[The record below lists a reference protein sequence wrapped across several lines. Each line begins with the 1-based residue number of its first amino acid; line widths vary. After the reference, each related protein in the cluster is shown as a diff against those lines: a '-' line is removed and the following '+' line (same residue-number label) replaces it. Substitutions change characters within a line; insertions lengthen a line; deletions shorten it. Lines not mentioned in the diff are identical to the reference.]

1 MALLPALRVAPR
13 PAWLGLALLAAA
25 ACPPALLW
33 WPWPLAL
40 MLLAPAVVPALRPA
54 LPPGLALGLVALCAL
69 RGLGLWHCE
78 TGCQGGGHYHALG
91 GLPVEWLGAGAYA
104 LLAALALRDLLAR
117 GRSAWTVRLAW
128 LLLGGSAFF
137 YLVMRQLGLTC
148 WHCLAVHFS
157 MLALVGALCPPW
169 AGLRWWDC
177 LRWAALG
184 FLTLNFAFHHQAVGD
199 GPALA
204 PTTTGSAPAMAGSQ
218 GSLRDAPAY
227 RAIGAAARLGP
238 EAAPYELELV
248 VDLHCQVCARL
259 HGPILTALRPLTQ
272 GAEARLAVV
281 TRHLARASDPSSADL
296 VAHLLAA
303 AIMGPEHY
311 RALLATVLGAPE
323 GSDFAALASR
333 IAEVEDP
340 AAITATLDANGPVV
354 GLAMSD
360 AGALLTRLQ
369 ATGATP
375 QLILTAADG
384 RVLQRWRGEVEP
396 AEIAKAVAQ
405 AIAAPP

>member
-1 MALLPALRVAPR
+1 MALLPAMRVAPH

-25 ACPPALLW
+25 AFPPALLW
-33 WPWPLAL
+33 WPLPLAL
-40 MLLAPAVVPALRPA
+40 MLLTPEIIPALRPA

-69 RGLGLWHCE
+69 RGLGFWHCE
-78 TGCQGGGHYHALG
+78 TGCQGGGHYHALAG
-91 GLPVEWLGAGAYA
+91 IPVEWFGAGAYA
-104 LLAALALRDLLAR
+104 LLAALAVRDLLRR
-117 GRSAWTVRLAW
+117 GRAAWTVRLAW

-137 YLVMRQLGLTC
+137 ALVMEQLALDC
-148 WHCLAVHFS
+148 RHCVAVHGS
-157 MLALVGALCPPW
+157 MLALVLALGRLP
-169 AGLRWWDC
+169 AGVRWWDC
-177 LRWAALG
+177 PRWAVIG
-184 FLTLNFAFHHQAVGD
+184 FLALNFAFHHQAVGD
-199 GPALA
+199 GPPAGTTATPPLA
-204 PTTTGSAPAMAGSQ
+204 GTQ
-218 GSLRDAPAY
+218 GSLRDGPAY
-227 RAIGAAARLGP
+227 RAIAAAARLGP
-238 EAAPYELELV
+238 DTAPYELELV

-259 HGPILTALRPLTQ
+259 HGPLITALRPLSE
-272 GAEARLAVV
+272 GAQARLAVV
-281 TRHLARASDPSSADL
+281 TRHLTRASDPSSADL

-323 GSDFAALASR
+323 GRDFAALNSR

-340 AAITATLDANGPVV
+340 AAITATLDANGPVI

-384 RVLQRWRGEVEP
+384 TVVQRWRGEVDP
-396 AEIAKAVAQ
+396 AAVA
-405 AIAAPP
+405 ATVATLIAPR